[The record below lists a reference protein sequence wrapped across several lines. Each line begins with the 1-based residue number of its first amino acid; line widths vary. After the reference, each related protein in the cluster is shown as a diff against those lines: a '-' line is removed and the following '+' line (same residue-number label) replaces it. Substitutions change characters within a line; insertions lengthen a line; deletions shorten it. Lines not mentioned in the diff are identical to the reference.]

1 MANPNQ
7 TFISAD
13 SILDEIL
20 HRNTTMQS
28 ILTERLSNIREVRNV
43 WREDAIKASIE
54 KLSNIRDSSTLVD
67 ILRILVLKPSMLSL
81 DVTVEILPLITELL
95 FEMYEE

>member
-1 MANPNQ
+1 LAIPNQ

-13 SILDEIL
+13 SIFDEIL

-28 ILTERLSNIREVRNV
+28 ILTERLNNIREVRNV

-54 KLSNIRDSSTLVD
+54 KLSKIRDSSTLVD